1 VPLISSRRQ
10 WLAGVAGAIGG
21 VGVAATSTSVAR
33 RAFLLE
39 PEMLAVTRHRVGSPG
54 DASAAPTLRV
64 VQISDLHLETIG
76 AHEERI
82 AASLATQR
90 PDLIVFTGDSI
101 DDAARLSVLGEFL
114 DMLDRRAR
122 KLAIVGNR
130 EHSGGIDLRELERVY
145 ARRDCEL
152 LINDVAEMR
161 IEGRRVLVTGLDDLI
176 AGTPDPARAL
186 VGTDATP
193 NHLLL
198 AHCPAQR
205 DAIRWERV
213 SPVATA
219 EIADG
224 PQVDLAPYRAQWMLA
239 GHTHGG
245 QIAPFGLAPF
255 RPRGSGRYVSGWY
268 RDAVP
273 AMYVSRGLGTSVIR
287 ARHRAVPEVPVFDW
301 ALV

>member
-1 VPLISSRRQ
+1 MSLVSSRRQ

-21 VGVAATSTSVAR
+21 VGVAATSTSVVR
-33 RAFLLE
+33 RSFLVE
-39 PEMLAVTRHRVGSPG
+39 PDMLAVTRHRVGVAV
-54 DASAAPTLRV
+54 DAPAAPTMRV
-64 VQISDLHLETIG
+64 VQLSDLHLDVIG
-76 AHEERI
+76 SHEERI
-82 AASLATQR
+82 AASVAAHR

-101 DDAARLSVLGEFL
+101 DDSAHVAVLGEFL
-114 DMLDRRAR
+114 DMLDGPTR
-122 KLAIVGNR
+122 KLAVVGNR
-130 EHSGGIDLRELERVY
+130 EHSGRIDLRELEQVY
-145 ARRDCEL
+145 ARRGCEL

-186 VGTDATP
+186 VGAEPTP

-213 SPVATA
+213 SPVATK
-219 EIADG
+219 EIPDG
-224 PQVDLAPYRAQWMLA
+224 PEVDLAPYRAQWMLA

-245 QIAPFGLAPF
+245 QIAPFGFAPF

-268 RDAVP
+268 RDTVP
-273 AMYVSRGLGTSVIR
+273 FMYVSRGLGTSVVR
-287 ARHRAVPEVPVFDW
+287 ARHRAVPEIPVFDW
-301 ALV
+301 VLM